1 MSDGSLFVDIIPD
14 FSTLRKK
21 AKGEKVEVGTK
32 SSKATGEG
40 VSTGKGGILGKS
52 GGLMKMLGKIG
63 AAVFVI
69 SKLMEV
75 FQPVIEVIGAI
86 VKTLGL
92 LLIPLVRLLL
102 VLLTPV
108 LKWLANFVSD
118 FLTDPFGAILRGI
131 RDIFTQLL
139 PELLTG
145 LANAIGSALETAL
158 PSWLVNTSDGESR
171 VQRLMRADPLD
182 VLGSF
187 AGASVLGPVGALFGG
202 DIRDAIGSRF
212 NRDSQGATINV
223 EGITDDSVARNI
235 EYRIN
240 KDNSNYG
247 RFIP

>member
-21 AKGEKVEVGTK
+21 AKREKVEVGTK

-40 VSTGKGGILGKS
+40 VSTGKGGILGKG

-182 VLGSF
+182 VIGSF
-187 AGASVLGPVGALFGG
+187 AGVSVLGPVGALFGG

-212 NRDSQGATINV
+212 NRGSQGATVNV
-223 EGITDDSVARNI
+223 EGVTDEVTASRISNLLSRNSGLFG
-235 EYRIN
+235 EY
-240 KDNSNYG
+240 
-247 RFIP
+247 

>member
-40 VSTGKGGILGKS
+40 VPGGKGGILGKG

-108 LKWLANFVSD
+108 LKWLAGFVSD
-118 FLTDPFGAILRGI
+118 FLTDPFGAIIRGI

-139 PELLTG
+139 PDLLTG
-145 LANAIGSALETAL
+145 LGDIIVSSIETML
-158 PSWLVNTSDGESR
+158 PDWLTGEDGENRTHRSKYFTPPG
-171 VQRLMRADPLD
+171 M
-182 VLGSF
+182 
-187 AGASVLGPVGALFGG
+187 G
-202 DIRDAIGSRF
+202 DILGEPHGAYIGGYFDKLLDNIVDWFRGDSR
-212 NRDSQGATINV
+212 GTTINV
-223 EGITDDSVARNI
+223 EGITDDATARNI
-235 EYRIN
+235 VYRAN
-240 KDNSNYG
+240 NDGGLFGKY
-247 RFIP
+247 